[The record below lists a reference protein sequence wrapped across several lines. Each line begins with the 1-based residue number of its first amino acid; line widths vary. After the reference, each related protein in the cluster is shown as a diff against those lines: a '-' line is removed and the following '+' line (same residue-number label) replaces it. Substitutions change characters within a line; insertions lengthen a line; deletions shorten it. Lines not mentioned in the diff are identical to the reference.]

1 MNEAEKYLFEI
12 MVMLNKRD
20 EKEKRLLLK
29 KLLINLNKYNN

>member
-20 EKEKRLLLK
+20 EKRK
-29 KLLINLNKYNN
+29 KAAAKEAAK